1 LDTGAG
7 NQLSEEKLY
16 DALHHPE
23 LGIRDI
29 AARLVV
35 KHDSEWFGDGSHY
48 KWKAFFQNYDRLCI
62 DYAQKWLAD
71 MEWMSQVPAFS
82 EGKPIWHMHPVVFLG
97 ALNQKRVLITLA
109 MLRKIWVDSRYASND
124 TLQQVA
130 NELNANFYLCHLD
143 TEYRLYHFMAQVR
156 QETGANFSIS
166 ENLNYAEPTLLNLF
180 YYYRC
185 HPKEAGV
192 DGRTSTHAANQENI
206 ANKAYGGRNGNDRSG
221 DGWLFRGQGLKQLT
235 GRGNYREF
243 TVYSKRTWRDSENYE
258 INPRLI
264 SSNITLAVRTAL
276 YFWIAIIF
284 ILKPIKVMA
293 ERFHMP
299 SPRSLTKVLIAMKL
313 DSIT

>member
-1 LDTGAG
+1 
-7 NQLSEEKLY
+7 
-16 DALHHPE
+16 
-23 LGIRDI
+23 
-29 AARLVV
+29 
-35 KHDSEWFGDGSHY
+35 
-48 KWKAFFQNYDRLCI
+48 
-62 DYAQKWLAD
+62 
-71 MEWMSQVPAFS
+71 
-82 EGKPIWHMHPVVFLG
+82 
-97 ALNQKRVLITLA
+97 
-109 MLRKIWVDSRYASND
+109 
-124 TLQQVA
+124 
-130 NELNANFYLCHLD
+130 
-143 TEYRLYHFMAQVR
+143 MAQVR

-276 YFWIAIIF
+276 YFWDSHNLYIEADKGYGREVSYAI
-284 ILKPIKVMA
+284 
-293 ERFHMP
+293 
-299 SPRSLTKVLIAMKL
+299 TKVVNKGT
-313 DSIT
+313 DSYEARFNHLNGFLSDGVFDGIF